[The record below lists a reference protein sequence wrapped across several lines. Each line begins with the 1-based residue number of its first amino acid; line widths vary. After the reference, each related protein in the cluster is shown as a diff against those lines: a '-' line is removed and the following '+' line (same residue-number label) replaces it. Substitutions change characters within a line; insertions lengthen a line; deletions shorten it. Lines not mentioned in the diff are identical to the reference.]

1 MRHACMILVTLGATA
16 CTTPVAIGD
25 QASPVTTGP
34 DAATDAAPQP
44 GAARSK
50 IEHVVI
56 IVQENHTFDSYFGR
70 YCTAPT
76 GSNPTCTGGPGCC
89 EAAPATIAPN
99 DTGPAVIDDA
109 LNAKRDPDHTQACE
123 LAEMNGGAMDRYV
136 AGPTCASPDNF
147 AIAAQGGPVQPYFD
161 YAAQYAMADRYFQP
175 LVGQSS
181 SNDMYLA
188 VAKFVF
194 ADNAFEPAATGH
206 GCSDPFAQTTTYTQ
220 QTTIADLLIDA
231 SATFGSYAQGFD
243 AMYASN
249 LCPLAPADCAMHVPT
264 LPCVY
269 DPGDVPF
276 EYYSQ
281 FQNNHAYMKD
291 YDDDFPTALA
301 GAALPAVSF
310 VKAVMYKNEH
320 PGYGDTV
327 SQGVA
332 FVQGVVNAVLASN
345 YASSTLVLV
354 TWDEG
359 GGFYDHVAPPAPS
372 AVDMQPYGTR
382 VPLLAIGPFARQN
395 FVSHV
400 VMEHSSI
407 LKFIEWNFLGATGQL
422 AARDAV
428 VNNIGSLLDPAATG
442 APVPEN

>member
-1 MRHACMILVTLGATA
+1 
-16 CTTPVAIGD
+16 
-25 QASPVTTGP
+25 
-34 DAATDAAPQP
+34 
-44 GAARSK
+44 
-50 IEHVVI
+50 
-56 IVQENHTFDSYFGR
+56 
-70 YCTAPT
+70 
-76 GSNPTCTGGPGCC
+76 
-89 EAAPATIAPN
+89 
-99 DTGPAVIDDA
+99 
-109 LNAKRDPDHTQACE
+109 
-123 LAEMNGGAMDRYV
+123 
-136 AGPTCASPDNF
+136 
-147 AIAAQGGPVQPYFD
+147 
-161 YAAQYAMADRYFQP
+161 
-175 LVGQSS
+175 
-181 SNDMYLA
+181 
-188 VAKFVF
+188 
-194 ADNAFEPAATGH
+194 
-206 GCSDPFAQTTTYTQ
+206 
-220 QTTIADLLIDA
+220 
-231 SATFGSYAQGFD
+231 
-243 AMYASN
+243 
-249 LCPLAPADCAMHVPT
+249 
-264 LPCVY
+264 
-269 DPGDVPF
+269 
-276 EYYSQ
+276 
-281 FQNNHAYMKD
+281 
-291 YDDDFPTALA
+291 
-301 GAALPAVSF
+301 
-310 VKAVMYKNEH
+310 MYKNEH